1 MLIPGQSSSKNNSVD
16 TGDYEPENAKV
27 TRKRGADAKIE
38 ARTSHSTYSGRLEPR
53 LRPDRT
59 LQRGASGKFNCINH
73 HC

>member
-16 TGDYEPENAKV
+16 TGDYEPEDTNV

-38 ARTSHSTYSGRLEPR
+38 TRTSHWTYSGRLEPR
-53 LRPDRT
+53 LGPDGT
-59 LQRGASGKFNCINH
+59 LQRGASGKFNCTNH